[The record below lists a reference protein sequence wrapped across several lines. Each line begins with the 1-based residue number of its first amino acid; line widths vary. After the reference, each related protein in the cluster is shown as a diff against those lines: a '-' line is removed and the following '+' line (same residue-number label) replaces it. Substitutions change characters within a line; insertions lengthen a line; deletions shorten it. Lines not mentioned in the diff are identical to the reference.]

1 MPVTVVAVLV
11 EAVPSLRSDPPSDAW
26 RWVRVGAY
34 GLTLLHGTG
43 TFVLHETF
51 NGVAR
56 AALAD
61 GLAWCRGGGV
71 DRYVRST
78 HVVSESV

>member
-1 MPVTVVAVLV
+1 M
-11 EAVPSLRSDPPSDAW
+11 
-26 RWVRVGAY
+26 GAY

-61 GLAWCRGGGV
+61 GFAWCRGGGV